1 MKIKNIAN
9 NVITSYWTSKTYTI
23 QYGDS
28 WLNDYLVYTEWLD
41 VEGKVIDCTLV
52 DQKGETI
59 TDEALIDSVHEY
71 VDNLEE

>member
-1 MKIKNIAN
+1 MKIKNIDN
-9 NVITSYWTSKTYTI
+9 NTSRTYTI

-28 WLNDYLVYTEWLD
+28 WLDDYLIYTEWLD
-41 VEGKVIDCTLV
+41 DRGKVIDCTLV
-52 DQKGETI
+52 NQKGETI

>member
-9 NVITSYWTSKTYTI
+9 NTSKTYTI

-28 WLNDYLVYTEWLD
+28 WLNDYLVYTEWLND
-41 VEGKVIDCTLV
+41 KGKVIDYTLV
-52 DQKGETI
+52 DQNGKKI
-59 TDEALIDSVHEY
+59 TDEAIIDSVHEY

>member
-9 NVITSYWTSKTYTI
+9 NTSKTYTI

-28 WLNDYLVYTEWLD
+28 WLNDYLVYTEWLND
-41 VEGKVIDCTLV
+41 RGKVIDYTLV
-52 DQKGETI
+52 DQNGKTI
-59 TDEALIDSVHEY
+59 TDEAIIDSVHEY

>member
-9 NVITSYWTSKTYTI
+9 NTSKTYTI

-41 VEGKVIDCTLV
+41 DRGKVIDYTLV
-52 DQKGETI
+52 DQNGKTI
-59 TDEALIDSVHEY
+59 TDEAIIDSVHEY

>member
-9 NVITSYWTSKTYTI
+9 NTSKTYTI

-41 VEGKVIDCTLV
+41 VKGKVIDYILV

-59 TDEALIDSVHEY
+59 TDEALINSVHEY
-71 VDNLEE
+71 VDSLEE

>member
-9 NVITSYWTSKTYTI
+9 NTSKTYTI

-28 WLNDYLVYTEWLD
+28 WLNDYLVYTEWLND
-41 VEGKVIDCTLV
+41 KGKVIDYTLV
-52 DQKGETI
+52 DQNGKTI
-59 TDEALIDSVHEY
+59 TDEAIIDFVQEY

>member
-1 MKIKNIAN
+1 MKIKNIDN
-9 NVITSYWTSKTYTI
+9 NTSRTYTI

-28 WLNDYLVYTEWLD
+28 WLDNYLIYTEWLD
-41 VEGKVIDCTLV
+41 DRGKVIDCTLV
-52 DQKGETI
+52 NQKGETI

>member
-9 NVITSYWTSKTYTI
+9 NTSKTYTI

-41 VEGKVIDCTLV
+41 DRGKVIDCTLV

-59 TDEALIDSVHEY
+59 TDEALINSVYEY
-71 VDNLEE
+71 VDSLEE

>member
-9 NVITSYWTSKTYTI
+9 NTSKTYTI

-28 WLNDYLVYTEWLD
+28 WLDDYLVYTEWLD
-41 VEGKVIDCTLV
+41 DEGKVIDYTLV
-52 DQKGETI
+52 DQNGKTI
-59 TDEALIDSVHEY
+59 TDEAIIDFVQEY

>member
-9 NVITSYWTSKTYTI
+9 NTSKTYTI

-41 VEGKVIDCTLV
+41 DRGKVIDCTLV

>member
-1 MKIKNIAN
+1 MKIKNIDN
-9 NVITSYWTSKTYTI
+9 NTSKTYTI

-41 VEGKVIDCTLV
+41 DRGKVIDCTLV